1 MLKCEFVQTKSSDAK
16 LPRKTSKLIILEPV
30 PRTNT
35 GGQEEN
41 SKVSEI
47 TIVKELGKITP

>member
-1 MLKCEFVQTKSSDAK
+1 M
-16 LPRKTSKLIILEPV
+16 LPRKTSKDILLVPV
-30 PRTNT
+30 PRTDT

-47 TIVKELGKITP
+47 TMVKELGKMTP